1 MCQEVIKRYYDST
14 ASNDAEVSRNVVRA
28 VVGKQGYFFTR
39 LHAMANEKGS
49 ICVRSLVYAL
59 AGIFFTLKLYK
70 GPVRGLCSAFMQR
83 MIKRK
88 DVLQHAD

>member
-1 MCQEVIKRYYDST
+1 
-14 ASNDAEVSRNVVRA
+14 
-28 VVGKQGYFFTR
+28 
-39 LHAMANEKGS
+39 MANEKGS

-70 GPVRGLCSAFMQR
+70 DPVRGLCSAFMQR

-88 DVLQHAD
+88 DVLQHANQYNTVAGTGKAKCCTSSIFLGTMKIEAGPQLFA